1 MTKIVIWAI
10 CVVLAIGIAFALA
23 NNQGSRLG
31 TIIIGVSIVALWGLL
46 VFGFLRMSKT
56 FRPAVTIGFIPLGYL
71 FCAAVG
77 VVMVGSIWLK
87 SEFPGLSGQSDRDS
101 EHSDFVPNG
110 GHAEILREFYVATN
124 GDGWMRSQNWGA
136 GNVAVQEWHGVA
148 ADDLGYVTKL
158 DLSDNGLKGN
168 DVSSLCNIRSLQAL
182 DLSGNEL
189 NGAVPDCLL
198 QLPDL
203 RYLDLSD
210 CAWSDAPDALLNLA
224 AAPEE
229 MILMADLTGNPLVDS
244 AKKWRWAGEGV
255 VVILKGAG
263 GTLPTTKAVIK
274 ESRLTRIP
282 DITTLVM
289 AGYRVLNAGDD
300 SVAMVH
306 ALVPVVGLDQLG
318 DVAIE
323 FYGDSGNVITE
334 ATICRTAEG
343 QYMMSV
349 DGRCDLGNTSK
360 SESNQ

>member
-23 NNQGSRLG
+23 NSQSSRLG
-31 TIIIGVSIVALWGLL
+31 TIAIGVSIVALWGLL
-46 VFGFLRMSKT
+46 VFGFLKMSKT
-56 FRPAVTIGFIPLGYL
+56 FRPSATIGLIPLGYL

-148 ADDLGYVTKL
+148 ADDLGFVTKL
-158 DLSDNGLKGN
+158 DLRSNGLKGN

-189 NGAVPDCLL
+189 NGAIPDCLFR
-198 QLPDL
+198 LPSL
-203 RYLDLSD
+203 RYLDLSGNALD
-210 CAWSDAPDALLNLA
+210 DAPDALLNLA
-224 AAPEE
+224 LAPEE
-229 MILMADLTGNPLVDS
+229 MILMADLAGNPLVDS
-244 AKKWRWAGEGV
+244 ANKWQWAGQGV
-255 VVILKGAG
+255 VVLIKGTG
-263 GTLPTTKAVIK
+263 GTIPTTKAVIK
-274 ESRLTRIP
+274 ESSLIGIP
-282 DITTLVM
+282 DLVTLVM
-289 AGYRVLNAGDD
+289 AGYRMLNAGDD
-300 SVAMVH
+300 RVAMVN
-306 ALVPVVGLDQLG
+306 ALLPVVGLDQLG
-318 DVAIE
+318 DVTIG

-334 ATICRTAEG
+334 ATLCRTAEG
-343 QYMMSV
+343 QYMMSG
-349 DGRCDLGNTSK
+349 DGMCDLDNIGL
-360 SESNQ
+360 SETK